1 MQTLTKTDID
11 AIKTVIDLAVE
22 SDELDGIEDFTE
34 QQKRQLWDSLTHEQR
49 AKMHRLF
56 MGLPPKQLAA
66 AIAFMKVIKFG
77 WELET
82 MNVLPPKHKRI
93 IWDALDEHT
102 KLKLKT
108 IKEEWDGMSIDE
120 RDSIKAMRDL
130 GYLKHD

>member
-22 SDELDGIEDFTE
+22 SDELDGIEDFT
-34 QQKRQLWDSLTHEQR
+34 QSQKQQLWASLTHEQR

-66 AIAFMKVIKFG
+66 AISFMKVVKFG

-82 MNVLPPKHKRI
+82 MNILPPKHKRI
-93 IWDALDEHT
+93 IWDALDEPT

-108 IKEEWDGMSIDE
+108 IKEEWDSMSIDE
-120 RDSIKAMRDL
+120 RDSMKAMRDL
-130 GYLKHD
+130 GYSKYD